1 LFFGGQALI
10 YLGDQAVRMR
20 RKGNLRRNLALLL
33 IVAVIA
39 AATEISATQD
49 SREDRLSLNSAP
61 LPIRFTNP
69 AQAVADFDGD
79 RLPDRAELTSD
90 GFHKNIHLTL
100 TSPWVTNLSF
110 SAETLQP
117 GSILAE
123 DIDHDGDC
131 DLVWVSDQQP
141 TQSALWFNNG
151 AGEFARVADASA
163 YITEIKR
170 LIADES
176 RGGIF
181 GSPADEQLLATGTS
195 GYSLLA
201 RSDDRLPVA
210 PHSVTLPG
218 FGRNCSAELSPCI
231 ARYPK
236 RGPPAELS

>member
-1 LFFGGQALI
+1 MRTI
-10 YLGDQAVRMR
+10 GD
-20 RKGNLRRNLALLL
+20 LRRNLALLL
-33 IVAVIA
+33 IVAVLA
-39 AATEISATQD
+39 ATTEISPTRD
-49 SREDRLSLNSAP
+49 SRQDRHSFNSAP
-61 LPIRFTNP
+61 LLVRFPNP
-69 AQAVADFDGD
+69 AQVVADFDGD

-110 SAETLQP
+110 SAETLQQ
-117 GSILAE
+117 GSIHAE

-151 AGEFARVADASA
+151 AGVFSRIADTSA

-176 RGGIF
+176 RGGI
-181 GSPADEQLLATGTS
+181 GASPADGQLLATVTS
-195 GYSLLA
+195 GYSLIA
-201 RSDDRLPVA
+201 RSDGQLLVA
-210 PHSVTLPG
+210 PHSVTRPG
-218 FGRNCSAELSPCI
+218 FGRNCAAELSHCI